1 MMCVVGTPRRCLWYA
16 VLMDSEQLFNN
27 ILDRDELII
36 WSGRPNFIVF
46 MCTGLAFLAI
56 GIVWGIMGFGFIA
69 GFLQTARHVGDGPPM
84 LFIVPF
90 FVLWLFP
97 CWGSP
102 LYMLWLYYS
111 HGNTAYAFTNK
122 RVLLRSGVL
131 GIDYQIIDYD
141 KIRDVQV
148 NVNPIERMFDVGSIL
163 FNTSEVNQQGHPMLK
178 RFVGI
183 ENPYDVFRKLK
194 ETTVNV
200 KTDWNFPN
208 AMRPETNPGYR
219 TQYDPNNGQ

>member
-1 MMCVVGTPRRCLWYA
+1 
-16 VLMDSEQLFNN
+16 MDSEQLLHN
-27 ILDRDELII
+27 ILDRDEQII

-46 MCTGLAFLAI
+46 MCTGLVFLAV
-56 GIVWGIMGFGFIA
+56 GIVWGIIGFGVLAENLFLA
-69 GFLQTARHVGDGPPM
+69 GRAQHGPPTM
-84 LFIVPF
+84 FVIP

-102 LYMLWLYYS
+102 LYMFWLYFS

-122 RVLLRSGVL
+122 RVLLRSGVF

-141 KIRDVQV
+141 KIRDIQV
-148 NVNPIERMFDVGSIL
+148 NINPVEKMFDVGSIL
-163 FNTSEVNQQGHPMLK
+163 FNTGEVSHQGHPLLK
-178 RFVGI
+178 RFIGI
-183 ENPYDVFRKLK
+183 ENPYDVFRQLK

-208 AMRPETNPGYR
+208 AMRPETNPGYH
-219 TQYDPNNGQ
+219 TQYAPNNGC